1 MAFQVPADWK
11 FQSSANNGN
20 SVTYTLP
27 GHTTAQPKIAV
38 FSRVIPTYSAKT
50 GWSVPSYR
58 VRVIEGVLDA
68 DGNPVETR
76 TTVDAT
82 FRCSMKN
89 SGQAKGQDVVDQFK
103 LVVNATGFAES
114 VYVEQSFPTP
124 SAG

>member
-1 MAFQVPADWK
+1 MGFQVPADWV

-27 GHTTAQPKIAV
+27 GHTTQEPKIAV
-38 FSRVIPTYSAKT
+38 FSRVIPSYSAKT
-50 GWSVPSYR
+50 GWTVPSYR

-82 FRCSMKN
+82 FRSSM
-89 SGQAKGQDVVDQFK
+89 SGGQTKGQSVVDNFK
-103 LVVNATGFAES
+103 LIVGADGFASS
-114 VYVEQSFPTP
+114 VFVEQSFPRP
-124 SAG
+124 AAS